1 MIRKYELDAFLEDSG
16 QRTPFHL
23 RISAPEKTKG
33 EDDYFCRVHAPVLFT
48 DDKQIFGVD
57 EDQARELA
65 LRFVAAGAT
74 HLTLGVMPEAGVQGL
89 LDIAREVGEPVRDAT
104 GTA

>member
-1 MIRKYELDAFLEDSG
+1 MTRKYELDAFLEDSG

-48 DDKQIFGVD
+48 DDKQIFGID

-65 LRFVAAGAT
+65 LQFVKSMLAGKK
-74 HLTLGVMPEAGVQGL
+74 LVDRNG
-89 LDIAREVGEPVRDAT
+89 REIDLAKR
-104 GTA
+104 